1 MVEYVKSL
9 PSTDWTK
16 SMNQLLKQIDDLN
29 QQIDSLRPLKDIE
42 VKQLKEYYRIG
53 LVYSSNALE
62 GNTLTETETKVV
74 IEDGLTVAGKPV
86 RDCLEALG
94 SNDTFD
100 FMYKIKSK
108 QKISEKNIL
117 KLHHLFYHRID
128 DEHAGKYRDVNVVV
142 TGTDFKFP
150 GPHQIPGLMKEM
162 VSEIPVIEQNNHP
175 VVAAAKVHSELVK
188 IHPFVD
194 GNGRVARI
202 LLNLILIKNN
212 LPVTIIPPIKRVEY
226 IDACRKS
233 NKGNDYPFIELIAAM
248 QIEALKDYLRM
259 FK

>member
-1 MVEYVKSL
+1 
-9 PSTDWTK
+9 
-16 SMNQLLKQIDDLN
+16 MNQLLKQVDDLK
-29 QQIDSLRPLKDIE
+29 QQIDSLRPLEDIE
-42 VKQLKEYYRIG
+42 LKQLKEYYRIG
-53 LVYSSNALE
+53 LVYSSNAIE

-94 SNDTFD
+94 SSDTFD
-100 FMYKIKSK
+100 FMYQIKNSPE
-108 QKISEKNIL
+108 ISEKNIL
-117 KLHHLFYHRID
+117 QIHHLFYHRID
-128 DEHAGKYRDVNVVV
+128 DGHAGKYRDVSVLV

-150 GPHQIPGLMKEM
+150 GPNQIPGLMKEM
-162 VSEIPVIEQNNHP
+162 VSAIPVIENNDHT
-175 VVAAAKVHSELVK
+175 VVAAAKVHSNLVK

-233 NKGNDYPFIELIAAM
+233 NKGNEGPFIELIAEM

-259 FK
+259 FN